1 MRRTLL
7 GCLLLGVF
15 SQTTLAA
22 TPRIVGGDPV
32 TTAPSWMVALESRL
46 ENGTFFQFCGGT
58 LIAPQWVLTAAHC
71 VESAELGRLNL
82 IIGQA
87 LLDGHT
93 TGAKVDQLIV
103 HPDWLVTGTNEKQ
116 NIAEFAHDIALLHLT
131 EAQTATPVQLATQ
144 AQQDMLAVNQDSVA
158 IGWGATDA
166 GGTQYPYQLQGITL
180 PYAGVQEPLL
190 LPDHIYASS
199 NMGEGICFGDSG
211 GPLLV
216 NGIQFGLSSFIEG
229 DSSGYICGNV
239 NYPAAFTSTASHE
252 TWIAAQLHGL
262 NYTNRQAITT
272 YPGSQATA
280 HFVIRND
287 DTVDWQLGQITS
299 SSPINAP
306 CQQTTLTPGQSCTV
320 DVTYPA
326 GAVGDKRTISID
338 FTAESNKGQL
348 SDTLILEGST
358 LAPIPDDTVS
368 SSGGGSLGYLALGGL
383 AVLALGR
390 RRHASRH
397 ASNR

>member
-7 GCLLLGVF
+7 GCLLFTLF

-32 TTAPSWMVALESRL
+32 TTAPSWMAALESRL
-46 ENGTFFQFCGGT
+46 ENGSFSQFCGGT

-131 EAQTATPVQLATQ
+131 EAPTATPVQLATP

-158 IGWGATDA
+158 IGWGATNA

-180 PYAGVQEPLL
+180 PYAGVQEPQL
-190 LPDHIYASS
+190 LPDHIYAGGYV
-199 NMGEGICFGDSG
+199 GEGICFGDSG

-229 DSSGYICGNV
+229 DSSDYICGNA
-239 NYPAAFTSTASHE
+239 NYPAAFTSTASYQA
-252 TWIAAQLHGL
+252 WIAAQLHGL

-272 YPGSQATA
+272 YPGTQATA

-299 SSPINAP
+299 SSPISAP
-306 CQQTTLTPGQSCTV
+306 CQQTMLSPGQSCTV

-326 GAVGDKRTISID
+326 GSVGDKRTISID
-338 FTAESNKGQL
+338 FTAESNNGQL

-368 SSGGGSLGYLALGGL
+368 SSGGGSVGLFGLFALVVAAARRRILAL
-383 AVLALGR
+383 R
-390 RRHASRH
+390 
-397 ASNR
+397 

>member
-1 MRRTLL
+1 L
-7 GCLLLGVF
+7 F

-32 TTAPSWMVALESRL
+32 TTAPGWMAALESRL
-46 ENGTFFQFCGGT
+46 ENGSFSQFCGGT

-180 PYAGVQEPLL
+180 PYAGVQEPQL
-190 LPDHIYASS
+190 LPDHIYAGGYV
-199 NMGEGICFGDSG
+199 GEGICFGDSG

-229 DSSGYICGNV
+229 DSSGYICGNA
-239 NYPAAFTSTASHE
+239 NYPAAFTSTASHQA
-252 TWIAAQLHGL
+252 WIAAQLHGL

-272 YPGSQATA
+272 YPGTQATA

-299 SSPINAP
+299 SSPISAP
-306 CQQTTLTPGQSCTV
+306 CQQTTLTPGQSCTI

-338 FTAESNKGQL
+338 FTAESNNGQL

-358 LAPIPDDTVS
+358 LAHIPDDTDS
-368 SSGGGSLGYLALGGL
+368 GSGGGSFGYLALGGL
-383 AVLALGR
+383 AVLAFGR
-390 RRHASRH
+390 RRAQ
-397 ASNR
+397 SNRTID